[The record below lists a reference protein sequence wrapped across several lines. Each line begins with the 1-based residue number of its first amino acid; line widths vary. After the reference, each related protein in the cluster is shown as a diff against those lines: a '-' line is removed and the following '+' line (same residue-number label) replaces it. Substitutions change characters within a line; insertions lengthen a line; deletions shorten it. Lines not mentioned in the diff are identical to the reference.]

1 MESTLKSPVLISD
14 MKKRIKDIQMAISW
28 REFANTY
35 FQRSSSWFYHKLD
48 GIDGNGGEGGFTPE
62 EAEQM
67 RGALIDLSDRIR
79 RAAESIPSEVMAE
92 SLSMA
97 AAV

>member
-1 MESTLKSPVLISD
+1 MGTTLKSPVVISD

-48 GIDGNGGEGGFTPE
+48 GIDGNGGEGGFAPE

-67 RGALIDLSDRIR
+67 RGALIDLSNRIR

-92 SLSMA
+92 ALSV
-97 AAV
+97 AV

>member
-1 MESTLKSPVLISD
+1 METTLKNPVVISD
-14 MKKRIKDIQMAISW
+14 MKKRIQDIQMAISW

-67 RGALIDLSDRIR
+67 RGALIDLSNRIR
-79 RAAESIPSEVMAE
+79 RAAESIPSEVLEEA
-92 SLSMA
+92 LCV
-97 AAV
+97 AV

>member
-1 MESTLKSPVLISD
+1 METTIKNPVVIND

-48 GIDGNGGEGGFTPE
+48 GIDGNGGEGGFTPQ

-67 RGALIDLSDRIR
+67 RGALIDLSNRIR
-79 RAAESIPSEVMAE
+79 RAAESIPSE
-92 SLSMA
+92 SLGV
-97 AAV
+97 AV

>member
-1 MESTLKSPVLISD
+1 METVIETPVVISD

-67 RGALIDLSDRIR
+67 RGALIDLSNRIR
-79 RAAESIPSEVMAE
+79 RAAESIPSDKL
-92 SLSMA
+92 SL
-97 AAV
+97 AV

>member
-1 MESTLKSPVLISD
+1 METTLKSPVVISD

-48 GIDGNGGEGGFTPE
+48 GIDGNGGEGGFTPQ

-67 RGALIDLSDRIR
+67 RGALIDLSNRIR
-79 RAAESIPSEVMAE
+79 RAAESISSEVEVE
-92 SLSMA
+92 SETFSVA
-97 AAV
+97 I

>member
-1 MESTLKSPVLISD
+1 
-14 MKKRIKDIQMAISW
+14 MKKRIRDIQMAISW

-48 GIDGNGGEGGFTPE
+48 GIDGNGGEGGFTPQ

-67 RGALIDLSDRIR
+67 RGALIDLSNRIR
-79 RAAESIPSEVMAE
+79 RAAESIPSEIEIISEA
-92 SLSMA
+92 LSV
-97 AAV
+97 AV

>member
-1 MESTLKSPVLISD
+1 METIVKDPVVISD
-14 MKKRIKDIQMAISW
+14 MKKRIRDIQMAISW

-35 FQRSSSWFYHKLD
+35 FKRSSSWFYHKLD

-67 RGALIDLSDRIR
+67 RGALIDLSNRIR
-79 RAAESIPSEVMAE
+79 RAAESIPSEVYSE
-92 SLSMA
+92 EYSMA
-97 AAV
+97 M

>member
-1 MESTLKSPVLISD
+1 MEKTVKNPAVISD
-14 MKKRIKDIQMAISW
+14 MKKRLGDIQMAISW

-35 FQRSSSWFYHKLD
+35 FKRSSSWLYHKLD

-67 RGALIDLSDRIR
+67 RGALIDLSNRIR
-79 RAAESIPSEVMAE
+79 RAAENIPSEVYSEAY
-92 SLSMA
+92 SMA
-97 AAV
+97 M

>member
-1 MESTLKSPVLISD
+1 METTIKDPVVIND

-48 GIDGNGGEGGFTPE
+48 GIDGNGGEGGFTPQ

-67 RGALIDLSDRIR
+67 RGALIDLSNRIR
-79 RAAESIPSEVMAE
+79 RAAESTC
-92 SLSMA
+92 
-97 AAV
+97 